1 MIVVVGSLNMDLV
14 VGVPRFPAPGETLIG
29 GDYTQHPGG
38 KGANQ
43 AVAAARAGGQVVMV
57 GRLGN
62 DGFADVL
69 RGQLE
74 QDSIDT
80 SHIDTLPDAP
90 TGVAF
95 ISVDEAAQNIII
107 VSSGANARLMAEE
120 VTEDI
125 FTDAKALI
133 LQLEVPLET
142 VFHSAKLARA
152 SGAKVILNVAPA
164 QKLSPE
170 QLKLIDVLIVN
181 ENEAAL
187 LTDLATEHVSQN
199 PEQAARQLADAVPTV
214 ILTLGAAGALW
225 YEGGQAGLV
234 PGFAVTATDTTA
246 AGDAFVGAFAVAYG
260 DGQDVAS
267 AVRFANA
274 AGALAATK
282 TGAQP
287 SLPSRKSIDA
297 FLEEH
302 NT

>member
-14 VGVPRFPAPGETLIG
+14 VSVPRFPAAGETLIG
-29 GDYTQHPGG
+29 GDYAQHPGG

-57 GRLGN
+57 GKLGS
-62 DGFADVL
+62 DGFAEVL
-69 RGQLE
+69 RAQLE
-74 QDSIDT
+74 QDHIDT
-80 SHIDTLPDAP
+80 SHIANLSDAP

-107 VSSGANARLMAEE
+107 VSSGANARLMPEE
-120 VTEDI
+120 ITEDI
-125 FTDAKALI
+125 FTEAKALI

-142 VFHSAKLARA
+142 VFHAAQLARA
-152 SGAKVILNVAPA
+152 AGAKVILNVAPA
-164 QKLSPE
+164 QKLTPE

-187 LTDLATEHVSQN
+187 LTDLPTEQVSQQ
-199 PEQAARQLADAVPTV
+199 PEQAAQQLADAVPTV
-214 ILTLGAAGALW
+214 IVTLGAAGALW
-225 YEGGQAGLV
+225 CEGGQTGLV
-234 PGFAVTATDTTA
+234 AGFAVTAVDTTA

-260 DGQDVAS
+260 DGQEVAA

-287 SLPSRKSIDA
+287 SLPRRDVIDA
-297 FLEEH
+297 WLEAH

>member
-14 VGVPRFPAPGETLIG
+14 VAVPHFPSPGETLIG
-29 GDYTQHPGG
+29 SDYAQHPGG

-43 AVAAARAGGQVVMV
+43 AVAAARAGGKVTMV
-57 GRLGN
+57 GRLGS
-62 DGFADVL
+62 DGFAEVL
-69 RGQLE
+69 RKQLE

-80 SHIDTLPDAP
+80 SHIVNLPDAP

-95 ISVDEAAQNIII
+95 INVDNSAQNTII
-107 VSSGANARLMAEE
+107 VSSGANARLMP
-120 VTEDI
+120 EDVNEDV
-125 FTDAKALI
+125 FQGAKALI

-142 VFHSAKLARA
+142 VFRAAKLARA
-152 SGAKVILNVAPA
+152 AGAKVILNVAPA
-164 QKLSPE
+164 QKLSAE
-170 QLKLIDVLIVN
+170 QLALIDVLIVN

-187 LTDLATEHVSQN
+187 LTDLPTDQVSQQ
-199 PEQAARQLADAVPTV
+199 PEQAAKQLADAVPTV

-225 YEGGQAGLV
+225 CEGAQTGLV
-234 PGFAVTATDTTA
+234 SGFAVEAVDTTA

-260 DGQDVAS
+260 GGQDVAS

-287 SLPSRKSIDA
+287 SLAARETIDA
-297 FLEEH
+297 FLKEH
-302 NT
+302 G

>member
-14 VGVPRFPAPGETLIG
+14 VDVAYFPAPGETLIG
-29 GDYTQHPGG
+29 SDYAQHPGG

-57 GRLGN
+57 GRLGS
-62 DGFADVL
+62 DGFAEVL

-80 SHIDTLPDAP
+80 HYIANLPDAP

-107 VSSGANARLMAEE
+107 VSSGANARLMPEE
-120 VTEDI
+120 ITEDI
-125 FTDAKALI
+125 FTEAKALI

-142 VFHSAKLARA
+142 VFHAARLARA
-152 SGAKVILNVAPA
+152 AGAKVILNVAPA

-170 QLKLIDVLIVN
+170 QLGLIDVLIVN

-187 LTDLATEHVSQN
+187 LTDLPTEQVSEH
-199 PEQAARQLADAVPTV
+199 PEQAAKQLADAVPTV
-214 ILTLGAAGALW
+214 IVTLGAAGALW
-225 YEGGQAGLV
+225 CEGGKTGLV
-234 PGFAVTATDTTA
+234 AGFAVEAVDTTA

-287 SLPSRKSIDA
+287 SLPTRDVIDVW
-297 FLEEH
+297 LEEH